1 MPVYYLE
8 LDHDTLQLL
17 YTFNVRNSTT
27 FIHTLVQNKINENT
41 KLCSFD
47 IENIYANVPIT
58 DVKNTVNEVLNRNNE
73 KEIEIEEILELVD
86 VVLEQNYLRINE
98 QHYIQNEGL
107 AVEAIYN
114 TWNIH
119 QLPIF

>member
-1 MPVYYLE
+1 
-8 LDHDTLQLL
+8 
-17 YTFNVRNSTT
+17 VRNSTT